1 MNCTKC
7 GAEVPSQSR
16 FCPSCGQAVGAQ
28 AAPAPSSNKR
38 VGVYAVISALVV
50 VAALGAWYLRGRGVT
65 QATQVPNPPQSPVV
79 NAPAT
84 PSSPQAN
91 VLQSEANKQPLNLDS
106 AQKPP
111 PPADVVAYLEHLKKV
126 DAARQDLQQS
136 EIGMLLG
143 VAAKASRDKYE
154 KMFKMTD
161 PDVKVEDLE
170 TPVEA
175 KKATD
180 RLNQDWQRL
189 CQQFLALPAPEACAS
204 LAGKYYDALRATIAA
219 YQGIN
224 QKLANMDV
232 EGLYS
237 MQGKSGNIDDK
248 LDASDQELT
257 NVCTRFGIQKAFTI
271 KSDRGGGG
279 GVLQFPGL

>member
-7 GAEVPSQSR
+7 GAEIPSQSR
-16 FCPSCGQAVGAQ
+16 FCQSCGQAVASQ
-28 AAPAPSSNKR
+28 AAPAPSSKKR
-38 VGVYAVISALVV
+38 VGLYAAITGLV
-50 VAALGAWYLRGRGVT
+50 VAAAFGAWYLRGRGVT
-65 QATQVPNPPQSPVV
+65 QATPVANPQQSPVL
-79 NAPAT
+79 NAPVT
-84 PSSPQAN
+84 PNSPQAN
-91 VLQSEANKQPLNLDS
+91 VLQSNANKQPLTLDS

-136 EIGMLLG
+136 EVGMLLG

-161 PDVKVEDLE
+161 PDVKVEELE

-189 CQQFLALPAPEACAS
+189 CQLLLSVPAPEACAT

-232 EGLYS
+232 EGLYA

-257 NVCTRFGIQKAFTI
+257 NVCTRFGIEKGFTI
-271 KSDRGGGG
+271 KSDRGQGG